1 MNRKLHSDE
10 EIVKYAVNFVNGYPE
25 AFSALYDHFAD
36 NIYRYVY
43 YKVKSSESE
52 DLTEIIFIKAWEN
65 RKKYDPAKSS
75 FSSWLYTIARNTV
88 IDHYRVYKSV
98 DELSI
103 DLTDHDDAKNPK
115 LNTESIL
122 NAEKIREAISKIS
135 ESYQEILLLR
145 FIEDLEYAEIAKIIG
160 KSEGSIRVMQFRAM
174 KELKQ
179 VLQKMGFNE

>member
-1 MNRKLHSDE
+1 MTRKLYSE
-10 EIVKYAVNFVNGYPE
+10 EELAKFAVAFREGDPD

-65 RKKYDPAKSS
+65 RKKYDPSKSS
-75 FSSWLYTIARNTV
+75 FSSWIYTIARNTI
-88 IDHYRVYKSV
+88 IDHYRVFKNI

-103 DLTDHDDAKNPK
+103 DLTDHDEAKNPK
-115 LNTESIL
+115 LNAESVL
-122 NAEKIREAISKIS
+122 NAEKVREAISKLTD
-135 ESYQEILLLR
+135 SYKEILLLR
-145 FIEDLEYAEIAKIIG
+145 FIEDLEYSEIAKVMG
-160 KSEGSIRVMQFRAM
+160 KSEGSIRIMQFRAM